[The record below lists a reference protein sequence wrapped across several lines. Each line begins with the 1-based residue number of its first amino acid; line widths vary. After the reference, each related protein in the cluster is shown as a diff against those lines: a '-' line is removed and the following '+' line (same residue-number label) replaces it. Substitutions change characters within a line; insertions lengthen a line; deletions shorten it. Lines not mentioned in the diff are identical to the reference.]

1 MAESFV
7 KTFKRDYVYTNT
19 LSDAQT
25 VLKQLS
31 AWFEDY
37 NENAPHKGLK
47 MKTPR
52 EYNLYFVLT
61 NSHNTSFFCFNKVSL
76 LNTFIS

>member
-1 MAESFV
+1 MEVCTTLAYSPKSNGMAEAFV
-7 KTFKRDYVYTNT
+7 KTFKHDNVYVNN

-25 VLKQLS
+25 VLKQIS

-52 EYNLYFVLT
+52 EYRLENLAG
-61 NSHNTSFFCFNKVSL
+61 
-76 LNTFIS
+76 